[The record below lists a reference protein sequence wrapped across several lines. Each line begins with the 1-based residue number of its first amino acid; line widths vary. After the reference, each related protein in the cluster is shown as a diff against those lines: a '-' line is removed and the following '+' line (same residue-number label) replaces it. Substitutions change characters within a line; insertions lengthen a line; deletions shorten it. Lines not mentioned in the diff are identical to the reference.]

1 MSSSIKL
8 EELTALQ
15 IGEAVNNRELKP
27 TEIIE
32 YFIKRINER
41 NASINAFVYLK
52 EEEALQQ
59 AALLEEKIKQGKY
72 CGIFAGV
79 PFALKDFL
87 PSKKGWTHSHG
98 GVKSLIRED
107 PYSSVF
113 CTTMEKLGGIAIG
126 KTNSPAFGFRGL
138 CDNKLYGPTRNPF
151 NTKYNSGGSS
161 GGSAAAVADGLVPI
175 AEGGDA
181 GGSIRIPAA
190 WCNCYGYKA
199 SIGTIPSVCR
209 PDAWAAT
216 HPFCVNGGI
225 TRSVDDSAALLFFMQ
240 QYDPRDP
247 FSCLVTDD
255 TIIHINTPT
264 DQLKGIKI
272 AFTPDFNIFAVDP
285 EIINVVYR
293 AARSLEELGATVDV
307 VDFKFKHTA
316 NELANIWCRSICID
330 TAIEL
335 ELYKREGLDLVKD
348 HRDELPEEFIYWN
361 DIAVK
366 SDIFD
371 YYNINLA
378 RTDILDA
385 QQDIFDKYDIII
397 SPTATCL
404 PVENGL
410 DGNTLGPEH
419 INGTLVERLIGFSE
433 TFLFNFT
440 GNPAASIPA
449 GLSSTG
455 LPIGMQIV
463 GKRYRDNDVIRVSRA
478 FEKLHSWKNYYT
490 IPYGRRI

>member
-1 MSSSIKL
+1 MSSSVEL

-27 TEIIE
+27 AEVVE
-32 YFIKRINER
+32 YFIRRINER

-59 AALLEEKIKQGKY
+59 AAVLEDKIKKGRY
-72 CGIFAGV
+72 CGPFAGV

-98 GVKSLIRED
+98 GVRSLIRED

-113 CTTMEKLGGIAIG
+113 CTTMETLGGIAIG

-151 NTKYNSGGSS
+151 NLKYNSGGSS
-161 GGSAAAVADGLVPI
+161 GGSAAAVAAGLVPI

-190 WCNCYGYKA
+190 WCSCYGFKA
-199 SIGTIPSVCR
+199 SVGTIPSVCR

-225 TRSVDDSAALLFFMQ
+225 TRSVDDSAVLLQYMQ
-240 QYDPRDP
+240 RYDPRDP
-247 FSCLVTDD
+247 FSYPLSKDVPLYLT
-255 TIIHINTPT
+255 TPVS
-264 DQLKGIKI
+264 QLRGIKI
-272 AFTPDFNIFAVDP
+272 AFTADFGIFAVDP
-285 EIINVVYR
+285 EVATIVYK
-293 AARSLEELGATVDV
+293 AAKSLEELGATVDLV
-307 VDFKFKHTA
+307 SFNFKHTA
-316 NELANIWCRSICID
+316 DELADIWCRSICID

-335 ELYKREGLDLVKD
+335 ELYKKEGLDLVKD
-348 HRDELPEEFIYWN
+348 HRDELPDEFIYWN
-361 DIAVK
+361 DIAAK
-366 SDIFD
+366 SDVLD
-371 YYNINLA
+371 YYDINLA

-385 QQDIFDKYDIII
+385 QQDVFDRYDIII
-397 SPTATCL
+397 SPTTACL
-404 PVENGL
+404 PVRNSS
-410 DGNTLGPEH
+410 DGNTLGPET
-419 INGTLVERLIGFSE
+419 INGTPVERLIGFSE

-449 GLSSTG
+449 GMSSNG
-455 LPIGMQIV
+455 LPIGMQVV
-463 GKRYRDNDVIRVSRA
+463 GKRFRDVDVIRVSRA
-478 FEKLHSWKNYYT
+478 FEKLCPWKNCYKN
-490 IPYGRRI
+490 IVW